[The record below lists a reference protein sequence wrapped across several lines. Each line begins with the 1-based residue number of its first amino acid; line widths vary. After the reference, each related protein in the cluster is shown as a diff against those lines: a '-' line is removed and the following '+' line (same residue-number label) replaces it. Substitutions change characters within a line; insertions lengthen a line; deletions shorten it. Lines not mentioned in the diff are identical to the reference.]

1 MDDGRAPKTGNAI
14 PSLDELDALLARPAD
29 WPELEPELLRHL
41 LFYQCLSYGI
51 DPDDDDV
58 PRVTALARLGVERLH
73 PAVRREVVLEVARAI
88 ERLHREHE
96 IRDGA
101 GYTNGLLPFLVEDHD
116 PSVVAAAACEMAI
129 LLPLEDGDPM
139 SGPKYVESFIGEI
152 PRDDARAGIV
162 AGLLS
167 LGDKRVDPLVARAWR
182 RLGDEGRQSLALLIQ
197 AVHGLHVGT
206 VKFLLDWLE
215 DEAASPETP
224 SFGMVAATMAR
235 AGLHAADHGVVDVVR
250 AFPVTVAPEGK
261 PFRVVRTFSR
271 DELQPILRRRL
282 ERLAEKGK
290 ASDLITGVLRCW
302 GLLAGEPRG

>member
-1 MDDGRAPKTGNAI
+1 MDDGRAPKIGNAT
-14 PSLDELDALLARPAD
+14 PSLDQLDRLLARPAD
-29 WPELEPELLRHL
+29 WPELEPDLLRHL

-51 DPDDDDV
+51 NPDDDEV
-58 PRVTALARLGVERLH
+58 PRVTALARLAVERLH
-73 PAVRREVVLEVARAI
+73 PAIRRQVVLQVARAV

-139 SGPKYVESFIGEI
+139 SGPRYVRSFIAEI
-152 PRDDARAGIV
+152 ARDDSRAGII

-182 RLGDEGRQSLALLIQ
+182 DLGDEGRQSLALLIQ
-197 AVHGLHVGT
+197 AVHGLHAGT

-215 DEAASPETP
+215 DEAASPGTP

-235 AGLHAADHGVVDVVR
+235 AGLHAADSGVVDVVR
-250 AFPVTVAPEGK
+250 AFPVIAAPEGK
-261 PFRVVRTFSR
+261 PFRVVRTWSR
-271 DELQPILRRRL
+271 EELRPILRRRL
-282 ERLAEKGK
+282 ERLAAADPPSELI
-290 ASDLITGVLRCW
+290 ASVLRCW
-302 GLLAGEPRG
+302 GLGTGETRG

>member
-1 MDDGRAPKTGNAI
+1 MDDGSAPKTGDGT

-41 LFYQCLSYGI
+41 LFYACLSYGV
-51 DPDDDDV
+51 DPDDEDV
-58 PRVTALARLGVERLH
+58 PRVTALARLAVERLH
-73 PAVRREVVLEVARAI
+73 PAVRRQVVLQVARAI

-96 IRDGA
+96 IHEGA

-129 LLPLEDGDPM
+129 LLPLEEGDPM
-139 SGPKYVESFIGEI
+139 SGPRYVQSFIDEI
-152 PRDDARAGIV
+152 ARDDARAGII

-197 AVHGLHVGT
+197 AVHGLPVGT

-215 DEAASPETP
+215 DESADRETP

-235 AGLHAADHGVVDVVR
+235 AGLHAADSGVVDVVR
-250 AFPVTVAPEGK
+250 AFPVIAAPEGR
-261 PFRVVRTFSR
+261 PFRIVRTWSR

-282 ERLAEKGK
+282 ERLASPDEPSELI
-290 ASDLITGVLRCW
+290 ASVLRCW
-302 GLLAGEPRG
+302 GFGAGETRE